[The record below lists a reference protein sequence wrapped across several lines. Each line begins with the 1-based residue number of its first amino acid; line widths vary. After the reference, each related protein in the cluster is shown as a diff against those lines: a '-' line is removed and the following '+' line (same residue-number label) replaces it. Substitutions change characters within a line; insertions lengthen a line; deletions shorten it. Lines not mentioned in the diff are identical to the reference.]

1 MGQMKT
7 LLTGKQIDQ
16 YLDWS
21 LIGSPMLF
29 HGALMEHSSRS
40 TLFMAA
46 DKLPEVL
53 NKVWWLYVDDK
64 DKHWLDLIIF
74 VKWLSR
80 MAFMQKSFSV
90 FKGKRKEEDS
100 SNKK

>member
-1 MGQMKT
+1 MSQMKT

-16 YLDWS
+16 HLEWS

-46 DKLPEVL
+46 NKLPEVH
-53 NKVWWLYVDDK
+53 NKVW
-64 DKHWLDLIIF
+64 
-74 VKWLSR
+74 
-80 MAFMQKSFSV
+80 
-90 FKGKRKEEDS
+90 
-100 SNKK
+100 